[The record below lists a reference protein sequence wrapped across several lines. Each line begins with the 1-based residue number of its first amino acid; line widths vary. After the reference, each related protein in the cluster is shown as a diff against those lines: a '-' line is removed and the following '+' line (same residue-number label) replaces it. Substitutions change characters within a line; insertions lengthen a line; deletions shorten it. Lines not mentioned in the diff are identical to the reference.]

1 VRRILRERDAAAPPP
16 PCEPR
21 TLAKLEDAFTRGGG
35 NVVRVQQLLAEEN
48 NLQIPY
54 STLTRWIREA
64 GLRRPPRRA
73 GEYHFNPGQEMQH
86 DTSPH
91 RLMMA
96 GKPITAQCAG
106 LVLAYSRRLFIQY
119 FPRYTRFESKQFLLE
134 AARFMDGTCPVCV
147 IDNTSVILAA
157 GAGASAVVAPEMQA
171 FARTLGFSFH
181 AHRVGHPDRKG
192 RIERPFAYVEGNF
205 LPARSF
211 NDFGDL
217 NRQVLAWCRDLANQK
232 PKRALGM
239 SPEAAYL
246 IEKPHLQPL
255 PSALPPV
262 YELLER
268 VVDLHGYVSLD
279 NNRYSV
285 LCRHRHNAERF

>member
-1 VRRILRERDAAAPPP
+1 
-16 PCEPR
+16 
-21 TLAKLEDAFTRGGG
+21 
-35 NVVRVQQLLAEEN
+35 
-48 NLQIPY
+48 
-54 STLTRWIREA
+54 
-64 GLRRPPRRA
+64 
-73 GEYHFNPGQEMQH
+73 
-86 DTSPH
+86 
-91 RLMMA
+91 
-96 GKPITAQCAG
+96 
-106 LVLAYSRRLFIQY
+106 
-119 FPRYTRFESKQFLLE
+119 
-134 AARFMDGTCPVCV
+134 MDGTCPVCV

-157 GAGASAVVAPEMQA
+157 GAGAAAVIAPEMQA

-192 RIERPFAYVEGNF
+192 RIERPFAYVEKNF

-211 NDFGDL
+211 NGFGDL

-268 VVDLHGYVSLD
+268 VVDLHGYVSVD
-279 NNRYSV
+279 TNRYSV
-285 LCRHRHNAERF
+285 LCRCRHNAERF